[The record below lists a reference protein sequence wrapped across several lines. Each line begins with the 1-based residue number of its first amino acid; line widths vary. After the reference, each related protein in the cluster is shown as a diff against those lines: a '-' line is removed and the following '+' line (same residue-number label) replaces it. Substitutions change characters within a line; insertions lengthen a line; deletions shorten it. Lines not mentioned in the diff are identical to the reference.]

1 MMRPADILAVIL
13 VTAIWGFNFVVV
25 EWGLEGMPP
34 FLLAGI
40 RFALVVFPAIF
51 FLPRP
56 DTSWQNIVLFG
67 IFFGLIQFGLLFFA
81 MAVGISAGLAS
92 VVIQSQAFFTAGLSF
107 VLFAERISGRRMAGI
122 LLAFV
127 GIGIIGSLQDTS
139 TNPIAVM
146 IVLIAGLSW
155 AAANLVNKRVATPNM
170 VSFVVWASLVP
181 PLPLLAVSLWLDGG
195 AVITANLGSV
205 SVKTIACLLFIAYA
219 STLLAYG
226 IWTRLVVRYT
236 PGLVA
241 PFALLVPVFGMLS
254 SWLFQGEYFGPLKL
268 GAVSLVMLGLAL
280 TVLPARPRAPRN

>member
-1 MMRPADILAVIL
+1 MRYADILAVIL
-13 VTAIWGFNFVVV
+13 VTAIWGFSFVVV

-34 FLLAGI
+34 FLPCWYQIRAGC
-40 RFALVVFPAIF
+40 VPAIF

-67 IFFGLIQFGLLFFA
+67 IFFGLVQFGLLFFA
-81 MAVGISAGLAS
+81 MAVGISAGLPRW
-92 VVIQSQAFFTAGLSF
+92 LSRARRSLPQDWLCAVCRENF
-107 VLFAERISGRRMAGI
+107 PTPRMAGI

-146 IVLIAGLSW
+146 IVLTAGLSW

-170 VSFVVWASLVP
+170 VSFVVWASLIP

-195 AVITANLGSV
+195 AVIAANLGSV
-205 SVKTIACLLFIAYA
+205 SVKTIASLLFIAYA

-226 IWTRLVVRYT
+226 IWTRLGRYT
-236 PGLVA
+236 PAGR
-241 PFALLVPVFGMLS
+241 ALCAGSGVRVELM
-254 SWLFQGEYFGPLKL
+254 
-268 GAVSLVMLGLAL
+268 AVSG
-280 TVLPARPRAPRN
+280 

>member
-92 VVIQSQAFFTAGLSF
+92 VVIQSRLS
-107 VLFAERISGRRMAGI
+107 
-122 LLAFV
+122 
-127 GIGIIGSLQDTS
+127 
-139 TNPIAVM
+139 
-146 IVLIAGLSW
+146 
-155 AAANLVNKRVATPNM
+155 
-170 VSFVVWASLVP
+170 
-181 PLPLLAVSLWLDGG
+181 LPRD
-195 AVITANLGSV
+195 
-205 SVKTIACLLFIAYA
+205 
-219 STLLAYG
+219 
-226 IWTRLVVRYT
+226 
-236 PGLVA
+236 
-241 PFALLVPVFGMLS
+241 
-254 SWLFQGEYFGPLKL
+254 
-268 GAVSLVMLGLAL
+268 
-280 TVLPARPRAPRN
+280 

>member
-1 MMRPADILAVIL
+1 M
-13 VTAIWGFNFVVV
+13 TAIWGFNFVVV

-40 RFALVVFPAIF
+40 RSALVVFPAIF

-56 DTSWQNIVLFG
+56 DTASGRTSFCSG

-107 VLFAERISGRRMAGI
+107 VLFAERISGYRMAGI

-155 AAANLVNKRVATPNM
+155 AAANLVNKLVATPNM

-195 AVITANLGSV
+195 AVIAANLGSV

>member
-1 MMRPADILAVIL
+1 MMRLVDILAVIL
-13 VTAIWGFNFVVV
+13 VTAIWGFNFVVI

-34 FLLAGI
+34 FLLSGI

-67 IFFGLIQFGLLFFA
+67 VFFGLIQFGLLFFA

-92 VVIQSQAFFTAGLSF
+92 VVIQSQAFFTACLSF
-107 VLFAERISGRRMAGI
+107 LLLAERLSGRRMAGI

-127 GIGIIGSLQDTS
+127 GIGIIGTLQDTN
-139 TNPIAVM
+139 TNPMAVM

-155 AAANLVNKRVATPNM
+155 AAANLVNKRVASPNM
-170 VSFVVWASLVP
+170 VSFVVWASLIP
-181 PLPLLAVSLWLDGG
+181 PIPLLLVSLWLDGG
-195 AVITANLGSV
+195 TMIATTLGRVNLQ
-205 SVKTIACLLFIAYA
+205 TIASLLFIAYA
-219 STLLAYG
+219 STILGYG
-226 IWTRLVVRYT
+226 IWTRLVVKYS

-254 SWLFQGEYFGPLKL
+254 SWLFRGEYFGPLKL
-268 GAVSLVMLGLAL
+268 GAVCLVMLGLAL
-280 TVLPARPRAPRN
+280 TVLQPRGHNHPT